1 LINKY
6 IYKEVITVKE
16 IITSK
21 ISPDLEENY
30 SYIKD
35 LLKDNSDVVFR
46 KFSFGAWKAALIY
59 IDGMADKILLDDYVL
74 ESLMRDY
81 DRIYNLDQVKDRLL
95 TVTDL
100 RELEKLDE
108 GINAMLSGDTLM
120 LVNGIKVCF
129 VIATRAW
136 PARGV
141 GEPSG
146 ETAIRGAREGF
157 TETIRFNTALIRRR
171 IRDTRLRVV
180 PKTLGVRS
188 KTDTAIMYI
197 DDIVD
202 KEILEEF
209 MSRVNNINID
219 AVLDSGYVEQLIED
233 DKWSPFPQ
241 VQSTERP
248 DVVAAALYE
257 GRIAMIVD
265 NSPFVLIAPATL
277 PTLFQAPDDYFQRW
291 IPSTITRLIRFI
303 SILLSLILPG
313 FYIAVTSFHPAV
325 IPTRLV
331 YAMAATRE
339 GIPFPAFIETIIMEV
354 SLALLIEAVARLP
367 KPIGSTIGIVGGLII
382 GQAAVSAGI
391 VSPVM
396 IVVVAVTA
404 ITSFLAP
411 NYGVTSAFRYARFM
425 IIIAA
430 AIIGLYGIMLGMI
443 VLLIHLVKLRSFGI
457 PYLSPLVEVRGD
469 DQKDV
474 FIRAPLQF
482 FKRRPGFTNPQDK
495 VRQK

>member
-1 LINKY
+1 M
-6 IYKEVITVKE
+6 KEVIE
-16 IITSK
+16 SK
-21 ISPDLEENY
+21 IPTDLEEGF
-30 SYIKD
+30 SYIKE
-35 LLKDNSDVVFR
+35 LLKDNSDVVYR
-46 KFSFGAWKAALIY
+46 KFSFGQWKAALIY

-74 ESLMRDY
+74 ESLMVDY
-81 DRIYNLDQVKDRLL
+81 KKINNLDQMKDRLL
-95 TVTDL
+95 TITDL

-108 GINAMLSGDTLM
+108 GIIAMLSGDTLM
-120 LVNGIKVCF
+120 LVDGMKICF
-129 VIATRAW
+129 VLATRSW

-141 GEPSG
+141 GEPAG
-146 ETAIRGAREGF
+146 ETVIRGAREGF

-171 IRDTRLRVV
+171 IRDTRLRVK

-197 DDIVD
+197 DDIVN

-209 MSRVNNINID
+209 MERVDKINID

-257 GRIAMIVD
+257 GRIAMVVD
-265 NSPFVLIAPATL
+265 NSPFALIVPATL
-277 PTLFQAPDDYFQRW
+277 PTLFQSPDDYFQRW
-291 IPSTITRLIRFI
+291 LPATLTRLIRFFAI
-303 SILLSLILPG
+303 FLSLILPG
-313 FYIAVTSFHPAV
+313 FYIAVTSFHTSV
-325 IPTRLV
+325 IPTRLA

-339 GIPFPAFIETIIMEV
+339 GIPFPAFVETIIMEV

-396 IVVVAVTA
+396 IVIVAVTA

-425 IIIAA
+425 LIIAA
-430 AIIGLYGIMLGMI
+430 SIIGLYGIMLGLI
-443 VLLIHLVKLRSFGI
+443 ILLIHLVRLKSFGV
-457 PYLSPLVEVRGD
+457 PYLSPIVEVRGE

-482 FKRRPGFTNPQDK
+482 FKKRPGYINTQDK
-495 VRQK
+495 IRQK